1 MLCSYYLHS
10 INCLLNELKC
20 RIVDALEPRTS
31 MSLTETRIANARL
44 VIERAGGKTREGRL
58 RQVLQ
63 LLR

>member
-1 MLCSYYLHS
+1 
-10 INCLLNELKC
+10 
-20 RIVDALEPRTS
+20 

-44 VIERAGGKTREGRL
+44 AIERLANLAAMGYEDSAEHGGKAREGRL

>member
-1 MLCSYYLHS
+1 
-10 INCLLNELKC
+10 
-20 RIVDALEPRTS
+20 

-44 VIERAGGKTREGRL
+44 AIERAGGVGKAAMGYEDSAEHGGKAREGRL